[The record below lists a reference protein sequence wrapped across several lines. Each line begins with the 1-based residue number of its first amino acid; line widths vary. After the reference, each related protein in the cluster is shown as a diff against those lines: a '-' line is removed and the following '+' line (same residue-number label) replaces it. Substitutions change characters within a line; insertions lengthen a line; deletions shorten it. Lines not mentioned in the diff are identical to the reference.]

1 MWPRIGGIARSASTT
16 ITTPMPATTMNGSRQ
31 PPQVAPARARSG
43 TPSTEATENAPITAP
58 IARPRRAGGTTSAMI
73 ESEIDVAGPPNAP
86 AMTRASTSEVQTLR
100 QRARGGADDQ
110 AEHRDGQR
118 LAPVEAIEEER
129 ADDARDRGRRGVA
142 APDDAE
148 VRRRDA
154 ERPREVGPE
163 RHHHHE
169 VEDVDELDRPDEED
183 DQAFGGDD
191 GLRRA
196 RRRAHGAQ
204 PFRLRSRRARNS
216 SNVAQRR

>member
-1 MWPRIGGIARSASTT
+1 MWPRIGGIASSAEHDDDHAH
-16 ITTPMPATTMNGSRQ
+16 PGDDEERQ
-31 PPQVAPARARSG
+31 PPAAQASPAQSRSG
-43 TPSTEATENAPITAP
+43 TPSTDATENAPITAP

-73 ESEIDVAGPPNAP
+73 DSEIDVAGPPNAP
-86 AMTRASTSEVQTLR
+86 AITRASTSEGSPC
-100 QRARGGADDQ
+100 ASAPDAGADDQ
-110 AEHRDGQR
+110 AEQRDAQR
-118 LAPVEAIEEER
+118 LAPVEAIEEAR
-129 ADDARDRGRRGVA
+129 ADDARDRRRRRVA
-142 APDDAE
+142 ARDQAE

-169 VEDVDELDRPDEED
+169 VEDVDELDRADQED
-183 DQAFGGDD
+183 DQALGGDD
-191 GLRRA
+191 GRRRA